1 MSVYAYDTV
10 LDTKNNEKT
19 ILLLMITKVPLP
31 PQRILKSRT
40 PSRFN
45 FVHVTQNIQNM
56 FKTNQNLKMR
66 VIDKVKLFLKIID
79 IKQNCLIFIIFVQKN
94 FCTKKYFHP
103 ELMHIVWFGQVNIYL
118 VLHAFTAAGIL
129 KLFLTGFGFYTKR
142 LNNSV
147 FCFFYRCQASITFKN
162 LEKNVFK
169 TYLNIVTGNKSQ

>member
-31 PQRILKSRT
+31 PQWILKSRT

-56 FKTNQNLKMR
+56 FQTNQNLKMR
-66 VIDKVKLFLKIID
+66 VLNKVKLFLKIIH

-103 ELMHIVWFGQVNIYL
+103 ELMHIVWFGQVIIYL

-142 LNNSV
+142 LNNSGV
-147 FCFFYRCQASITFKN
+147 FFLSLSGFNNFQEFR
-162 LEKNVFK
+162 EKRF
-169 TYLNIVTGNKSQ
+169 

>member
-56 FKTNQNLKMR
+56 FQTNQNLKMR

-147 FCFFYRCQASITFKN
+147 FCFFLSLSGFNNFQEFR
-162 LEKNVFK
+162 EKRF
-169 TYLNIVTGNKSQ
+169 

>member
-56 FKTNQNLKMR
+56 FQTNQNLKMR
-66 VIDKVKLFLKIID
+66 VINKVKLFLKVID

-147 FCFFYRCQASITFKN
+147 FWFFLSLSGFNNFQEFR
-162 LEKNVFK
+162 EKRF
-169 TYLNIVTGNKSQ
+169 

>member
-56 FKTNQNLKMR
+56 FQTNQNLKMR
-66 VIDKVKLFLKIID
+66 VINKVKLFLKIID

-147 FCFFYRCQASITFKN
+147 FCFFLSLSGFNNFQEFR
-162 LEKNVFK
+162 EKRF
-169 TYLNIVTGNKSQ
+169 

>member
-31 PQRILKSRT
+31 PQWILKSRT

-56 FKTNQNLKMR
+56 FQTNQNLKMR
-66 VIDKVKLFLKIID
+66 VLNKVKLFLKIIH

-142 LNNSV
+142 LNNSGV
-147 FCFFYRCQASITFKN
+147 FFFIAVRLQ
-162 LEKNVFK
+162 
-169 TYLNIVTGNKSQ
+169 

>member
-31 PQRILKSRT
+31 PQWILKSRT

-56 FKTNQNLKMR
+56 FQTNQNLKMR
-66 VIDKVKLFLKIID
+66 VINKVKLFLKIID
-79 IKQNCLIFIIFVQKN
+79 IKQNCLIFIIFIQKN

-103 ELMHIVWFGQVNIYL
+103 ELMHIVWFGQVNRYL
-118 VLHAFTAAGIL
+118 VLHAFTATGIL

-142 LNNSV
+142 LNNSGG
-147 FCFFYRCQASITFKN
+147 FFFIAVRLQ
-162 LEKNVFK
+162 
-169 TYLNIVTGNKSQ
+169 

>member
-1 MSVYAYDTV
+1 MSVYVYNRV

-31 PQRILKSRT
+31 PQWILKSRT

-56 FKTNQNLKMR
+56 FQTNQNLKMR
-66 VIDKVKLFLKIID
+66 VINKVKLFLKVID

-147 FCFFYRCQASITFKN
+147 FCFFLSLSGFNNFQEFR
-162 LEKNVFK
+162 EKRF
-169 TYLNIVTGNKSQ
+169 

>member
-31 PQRILKSRT
+31 PQWILKSRT

-56 FKTNQNLKMR
+56 FQTNQNLKMR

-147 FCFFYRCQASITFKN
+147 FCFFLSLSGFNNFQEFR
-162 LEKNVFK
+162 EKRF
-169 TYLNIVTGNKSQ
+169 

>member
-1 MSVYAYDTV
+1 MLSVYAYDTV

-31 PQRILKSRT
+31 PQWILKSRT

-56 FKTNQNLKMR
+56 FQTNQNLKMR

-79 IKQNCLIFIIFVQKN
+79 IKQNCLIFIF
-94 FCTKKYFHP
+94 
-103 ELMHIVWFGQVNIYL
+103 MHIVWFGQVNIYL

-142 LNNSV
+142 LNNSG
-147 FCFFYRCQASITFKN
+147 FFLSGFNNFQEFR
-162 LEKNVFK
+162 EKRF
-169 TYLNIVTGNKSQ
+169 

>member
-31 PQRILKSRT
+31 PQWILKSRT

-56 FKTNQNLKMR
+56 FQTNQNLKMR

-147 FCFFYRCQASITFKN
+147 FCVFLSLSGFNNFQEFR
-162 LEKNVFK
+162 EKRF
-169 TYLNIVTGNKSQ
+169 

>member
-31 PQRILKSRT
+31 PQWILKSRT

-56 FKTNQNLKMR
+56 FQTNQNLKMR
-66 VIDKVKLFLKIID
+66 VINKVKLFLKIID
-79 IKQNCLIFIIFVQKN
+79 IKQNCLIFIIFAQKT

-103 ELMHIVWFGQVNIYL
+103 KLMHIVWFGQVNIYL

-147 FCFFYRCQASITFKN
+147 FCFFLSLSGINNFQEFR
-162 LEKNVFK
+162 EKRF
-169 TYLNIVTGNKSQ
+169 